1 VSTSAYDVGARGL
14 AGVPTRSARPPV
26 NRFKLVPT
34 LALVAGA
41 IYCLA
46 PVLWVFIAV
55 TKTRGELFSTPTL
68 LPSFGNGVFQNLS
81 DLSSYEGGRF
91 WRWGLNSLFYA
102 GVGSAL
108 SAVVSALAGFGLA
121 KYRFRGRNAMFN
133 TLLAGVLM
141 PQIILAIPQYLLLA
155 KVGLAGTYWSVL
167 LPSIISPF
175 GIYLC
180 RVYAAASVP
189 SETLE
194 AGRIDGAGE
203 LRLFRSIALPMMAPA
218 LVTVFLLQFVAIW
231 NNFLLPYI
239 MLSDG
244 DTFPLT
250 TGLFTLLNQGAQQPA
265 LYSVVIAGVVIS
277 ILPLIALFLTLQRYW
292 RIDLISGG
300 LKG

>member
-1 VSTSAYDVGARGL
+1 MSTSAYDVGARGL
-14 AGVPTRSARPPV
+14 AGAPTRSARPPAR
-26 NRFKLVPT
+26 RFKLLPT
-34 LALVAGA
+34 VALVAGA
-41 IYCLA
+41 IYCLL
-46 PVLWVFIAV
+46 PVLWVFIAL
-55 TKTRGELFSTPTL
+55 TKTRGELFSTDTF
-68 LPSFGNGVFQNLS
+68 LPSFGPGLFQNLS
-81 DLSSYEGGRF
+81 DLSAYEGGRF
-91 WRWGLNSLFYA
+91 WRWGLNSIFYA
-102 GVGSAL
+102 GVGSGL
-108 SAVVSALAGFGLA
+108 SAVVSALAGYGLA

-133 TLLAGVLM
+133 ILLAGVLM

-180 RVYAAASVP
+180 RVYAASSVP
-189 SETLE
+189 TETLE

-203 LRLFRSIALPMMAPA
+203 LRLFRSIALPMMGPA
-218 LVTVFLLQFVAIW
+218 LVTVFLLQFVASW

-250 TGLFTLLNQGAQQPA
+250 TGLFTMLNQGAQQPA
-265 LYSVVIAGVVIS
+265 LYSLVIAGVVIS
-277 ILPLIALFLTLQRYW
+277 IIPLIALFLTLQRYW

>member
-1 VSTSAYDVGARGL
+1 MSTSVAATRGVAGA
-14 AGVPTRSARPPV
+14 AARSRRRRTP
-26 NRFKLVPT
+26 RFKFLPT
-34 LALVAGA
+34 LALLAGA

-46 PVLWVFIAV
+46 PVLWVFIAL
-55 TKTRGELFSTPTL
+55 TKTRGELFSTATY
-68 LPSFGNGVFQNLS
+68 LPSFGPGLIENIR
-81 DLSSYEGGRF
+81 DLSSYENGRF
-91 WRWGLNSLFYA
+91 WRWGLNSVFYA

-108 SAVVSALAGFGLA
+108 SAIVSALAGYGLA
-121 KYRFRGRNAMFN
+121 KYRFRGRTALFN
-133 TLLAGVLM
+133 LLLAGVLM

-189 SETLE
+189 TETLE

-203 LRLFRSIALPMMAPA
+203 LRLFVSVALPMMAPA
-218 LVTVFLLQFVAIW
+218 LVTVFLLQFVGNW

-239 MLSDG
+239 MLSDQ

-250 TGLFTLLNQGAQQPA
+250 TGLFTMLNQGAQQPA
-265 LYSVVIAGVVIS
+265 LYSLVIAGVVIS
-277 ILPLIALFLTLQRYW
+277 IIPLIALFLTLQRYW

>member
-1 VSTSAYDVGARGL
+1 MSTSAYDVGARGL
-14 AGVPTRSARPPV
+14 ADPAARSARPATR
-26 NRFKLVPT
+26 RFKLLPT
-34 LALVAGA
+34 VALVAGA
-41 IYCLA
+41 IYCLL
-46 PVLWVFIAV
+46 PVLWVFIAL
-55 TKTRGELFSTPTL
+55 TKTRGELFSTDTF
-68 LPSFGNGVFQNLS
+68 LPSFGPGLVENIS
-81 DLSSYEGGRF
+81 DLSAYEGGRF

-102 GVGSAL
+102 GVGSGL
-108 SAVVSALAGFGLA
+108 SAVVSALAGYGLA
-121 KYRFRGRNAMFN
+121 KYRFRGRDAMFN
-133 TLLAGVLM
+133 LLLAGVLM

-167 LPSIISPF
+167 LPGIISPF

-189 SETLE
+189 TDTLE

-203 LRLFRSIALPMMAPA
+203 LRLFRSVALPMMAPA
-218 LVTVFLLQFVAIW
+218 LVTVFLLQFVASW

-250 TGLFTLLNQGAQQPA
+250 TGLFTMLNQGAQQPA
-265 LYSVVIAGVVIS
+265 LYSLVIAGVVIS
-277 ILPLIALFLTLQRYW
+277 IIPLIALFLTLQRYW